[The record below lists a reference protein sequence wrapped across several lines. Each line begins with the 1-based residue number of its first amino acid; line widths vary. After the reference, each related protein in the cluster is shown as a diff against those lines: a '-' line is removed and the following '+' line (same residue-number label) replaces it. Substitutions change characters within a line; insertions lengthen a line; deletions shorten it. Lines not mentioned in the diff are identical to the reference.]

1 MPIKPFF
8 DRLVSREEI
17 ARGIAVLDVK
27 YDWYAVC

>member
-17 ARGIAVLDVK
+17 DRIAVLDVK
-27 YDWYAVC
+27 YDSYAVC